1 MGLSQALSAAL
12 AGVTTTQQALSVISG
27 NVANANTPGYVE
39 ENVNLVAVAT
49 AGQQGVSVDT
59 TGINRNLNTLLQNQ
73 LWTET
78 SGGSYADTV
87 AQMYQQLQQVYG
99 SPSSSSSFSA
109 IYSNFTTALQSLS
122 TNPGSYS
129 AQTQVVGSAQVLA
142 QSLNAMTGTIQELRT
157 QAEQGISSDVQTANN
172 AIADIAKINQQLG
185 AAPPD
190 SATAMLE
197 DQRDQDIAQISK
209 LMNVTVVRGGNNQ
222 ISVYTGTGRQLVSGV
237 NASTLNFNNV
247 GTLTPTT
254 LWSANPSQDQVGTI
268 TVTTTSGTSTDL
280 VAEGAI
286 QSGEI
291 GAYLQMRDT
300 ILPQAQN
307 QLDELANQMSQ
318 ALSNQTTNGTA
329 VTSGSRSGY
338 SVDVGSVLPGN
349 TLQLSYTDSSNTQH
363 TVTIVALGPGGT
375 LPANTS
381 TSANNQ
387 VVGVNFSGGMSSV
400 VAQLNAV
407 LGTSVQFSNPSPP
420 STLLQAVNRNSGTT
434 VNSLSATTTATSFTN
449 GSAPLPMFLDGSQPI
464 TGAQTSAG
472 SQTTGLAGRITVNP
486 ALISSPGSLISY
498 ASNTASGDPT
508 RPNFI
513 LNQLNNAT
521 LTFSPDTGI
530 GSASAPYSG
539 TLTNYMSALVSQQ
552 SQAANAATNLQQ
564 GQDTV
569 LSALQ
574 QRFNDQSGVNID
586 TEMSNLIALQN
597 AYGAN
602 ARVMTTIQQMMSTL
616 IQSVT

>member
-222 ISVYTGTGRQLVSGV
+222 ISVYTGTGQQLVSGV

-329 VTSGSRSGY
+329 VTSGSQSGY

-349 TLQLSYTDSSNTQH
+349 TLQLTYTDSSSTQH

-486 ALISSPGSLISY
+486 ALISSPGSLVSY

-508 RPNFI
+508 RPKFI
-513 LNQLNNAT
+513 LTQLNNAA

-530 GSASAPYSG
+530 GNTSAPYSG

-616 IQSVT
+616 IQSLT

>member
-12 AGVTTTQQALSVISG
+12 SGVTATQQALSVISG
-27 NVANANTPGYVE
+27 NVANANTPGYIV
-39 ENVNLVAVAT
+39 ENVNLIAVAT

-78 SGGSYADTV
+78 SGASYADT
-87 AQMYQQLQQVYG
+87 ASQMYQQLQQVYG
-99 SPSSSSSFSA
+99 APSSSSSFSA
-109 IYSNFTTALQSLS
+109 IYSNFTTAVQALS
-122 TNPGSYS
+122 TSPGSYS
-129 AQTQVVGSAQVLA
+129 AQTQVIGSAQVLA
-142 QSLNAMTGTIQELRT
+142 QSLNAMTGTIQGLRT
-157 QAEQGISSDVQTANN
+157 QAEQGISADVATANN

-185 AAPPD
+185 AAPAD

-197 DQRDQDIAQISK
+197 DQRDQDVAQLSK
-209 LMNVTVVRGGNNQ
+209 LMNVTIVRGANNQ
-222 ISVYTGTGRQLVSGV
+222 MSVYSGTGQQLVSGV
-237 NASTLNFNNV
+237 NASTLSFDNV
-247 GTLTPTT
+247 GTMTPNA
-254 LWSANPSQDQVGTI
+254 LWSANPSQDQAGTI
-268 TVTTTSGTSTDL
+268 TVTTTSGAKTDL
-280 VAEGAI
+280 IAEGAI

-291 GAYLQMRDT
+291 GAYLQMRDS

-318 ALSNQTTNGTA
+318 ALSNQTTNGA
-329 VTSGSRSGY
+329 VATSGSQSGY

-349 TLQLSYTDSSNTQH
+349 TVQLTYTDSSSIQH
-363 TVTIVALGPGGT
+363 TVTLVALGPGGT

-381 TSANNQ
+381 SSANNR
-387 VVGVNFSGGMSSV
+387 VIGVNFSGGMSSV

-407 LGTSVQFSNPSPP
+407 LGTSVQFSNPSG
-420 STLLQAVNRNSGTT
+420 TLLQAVNRNASSS
-434 VNSLSATTTATSFTN
+434 VNSLSETTTATGFMS
-449 GSAPLPMFLDGSQPI
+449 GSAQLPMFLDGTQSI
-464 TGAQTSAG
+464 TGALTSAG

-486 ALISSPGSLISY
+486 ALLASPANLISY
-498 ASNTASGDPT
+498 ASNTAAGDPT

-513 LNQLNNAT
+513 LNQLNNAM

-530 GSASAPYSG
+530 GSTAAPYSG
-539 TLTNYMSALVSQQ
+539 TLTNYMSALISQQ
-552 SQAANAATNLQQ
+552 SQAANAASNLQQ

-602 ARVMTTIQQMMSTL
+602 ARVMTTIQQMMATL
-616 IQSVT
+616 LQSVSG